1 MVGFRASERVAL
13 ACQADDLSVAYSY
26 PGLTAALQPAPF
38 TTNVAAIKVAVEKLV
53 GVTFNSCHL
62 NLYRCGADHVSWH
75 TDEDCELCVRLGS
88 HRSGSTAALEP
99 AFACVCPDGEAPCIA
114 SVSFGE
120 ARDFM
125 LRRMQGAP
133 YTDEWKPVVPPQ
145 MVRYALRGG
154 SLLVMSG
161 TTQRHW

>member
-1 MVGFRASERVAL
+1 M
-13 ACQADDLSVAYSY
+13 
-26 PGLTAALQPAPF
+26 
-38 TTNVAAIKVAVEKLV
+38 EKLV

-88 HRSGSTAALEP
+88 HRSGSTATFEP
-99 AFACVCPDGEAPCIA
+99 ASACVCPDGEAPCIA

-120 ARDFM
+120 ARDFV